1 MSKRLL
7 WILAAFM
14 AVTMTGLILVQSY
27 WISNALEI
35 KEKQFS
41 QLVSRSMSNI
51 ISQMEAREAALM
63 VYEFMEPLLGID
75 TAFNNQ
81 SLDFRLDTGQR
92 VISNTDSGYFSFEQ
106 QITMGMDPAGNPSGS
121 LKIRVNDDSLLIVN
135 PDSGTVD
142 SIIAGAFPGVA
153 NIPDPAEIRRR
164 LLNKQKQLDRA
175 MSRMLIPHARI
186 EDRLS
191 YDITRKFIDNELLG
205 RGIDLNYEFAVIRSS
220 GQIAFKSSNYAPDR
234 NAKLYTSRLFP
245 QDVFSKPN
253 YLLMYFPFQKTFLY
267 KSVGLMGISSVILT
281 LIIISVFILTLWI
294 IFRQKKLSEMKNDFV
309 NNMTHELKTP
319 ISTISLASQ
328 MLSDNSI
335 PSENK
340 NIEHISSIINTES
353 KRLGFQVEKVLQM
366 AVFDR
371 GKLKLKEK
379 LIDMNEV
386 IWSTVNNFN
395 IQVEKRGGTLEYLP
409 EASHVKIIG
418 DNVHLTNVL
427 SNLLDNAMKY
437 CQDIPKIIV
446 RTFNEKHFL
455 VIRVEDKG
463 IGISKEEQNRIFE
476 KFYRVST
483 GNLHNVKGFGLGL
496 SYVKKI
502 VDIHGG
508 NIKLKSELNKGTR
521 FDIYLPVNDEK

>member
-14 AVTMTGLILVQSY
+14 AVVMTGLILVQSY
-27 WISNALEI
+27 WINNALEI
-35 KEKQFS
+35 KENQFS
-41 QLVSRSMSNI
+41 QLVSRIMSNI
-51 ISQMEAREAALM
+51 ASQMEAREAALM
-63 VYEFMEPLLGID
+63 VYDFMEPLLDID
-75 TAFNNQ
+75 TSFDNQ
-81 SLDFRLDTGQR
+81 SLNFRLDAGQQM
-92 VISNTDSGYFSFEQ
+92 ISNPDSGVFSFEQ
-106 QITMGMDPAGNPSGS
+106 QFTMETDSAGNPSGS
-121 LKIRVNDDSLLIVN
+121 LKIRINNDSLMVDN
-135 PDSGTVD
+135 PDSGTID
-142 SIIAGAFPGVA
+142 SIIAGTFPEIA
-153 NIPDPAEIRRR
+153 SSPDPAEIRSR
-164 LLNKQKQLDRA
+164 LMNKQKQLDRA
-175 MSRMLIPHARI
+175 MSRMIMPHARI

-191 YDITRKFIDNELLG
+191 YDVTRKFINNELLG
-205 RGIDLNYEFAVIRSS
+205 RGIELNYEFAVIRSN
-220 GQIAFKSSNYAPDR
+220 GQIAFKSDHYSPEKNT
-234 NAKLYTSRLFP
+234 KVYTSRLFP

-253 YLLMYFPFQKTFLY
+253 YLLMYFPAQKTFLY
-267 KSVGLMGISSVILT
+267 KSVGLMGISSVLLT
-281 LIIISVFILTLWI
+281 SIIISIFILTLLI

-335 PSENK
+335 PLENK
-340 NIEHISSIINTES
+340 NIGHISSIINTES

-366 AVFDR
+366 AVFDK

-379 LIDMNEV
+379 SLDMHEV
-386 IWSTVNNFN
+386 IRSAVNNFN
-395 IQVEKRGGTLEYLP
+395 IQVVKRGGTLEYLP
-409 EASHVKIIG
+409 EASRVKIIG
-418 DNVHLTNVL
+418 DEVHLTNVL

-437 CQDIPKIIV
+437 CQEIPQIIV
-446 RTFNEKHFL
+446 STHNEKQFL

-463 IGISKEEQNRIFE
+463 IGIKKEEQNRIFE

-508 NIKLKSELNKGTR
+508 SIKLKSELNKGTR
-521 FDIYLPVNDEK
+521 FDIYLPFNEEK